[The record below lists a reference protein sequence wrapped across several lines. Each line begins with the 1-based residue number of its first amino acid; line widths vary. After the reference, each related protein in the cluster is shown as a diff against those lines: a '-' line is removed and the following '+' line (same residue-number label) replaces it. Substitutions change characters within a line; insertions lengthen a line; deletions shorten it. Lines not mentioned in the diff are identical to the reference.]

1 MAKQTAKT
9 TKNSKQPK
17 KTTKTTKT
25 TTTANR
31 RKKAENET
39 RELYYQSPAIE
50 RKVSLT
56 TTIIVAAITL
66 AAGLGIGLNWD
77 SLTSNFSPYLGGKKT
92 SNTINFSALN
102 SVYSELEENFDGE
115 LDNEKII
122 EEAKRGL
129 VNAAGDK
136 YTYYMTATE
145 AEEFQKDLNG
155 DVGAGVGVEIGE
167 RDGYIK
173 VLRTTPDNPARKA
186 GVLAGDI
193 IYKADGVDISGGT
206 VEDAAKKLRG
216 AAGTKVKLTVVRNN
230 KEIDFELTRETINN
244 VSVYTEYKGK
254 TAIITLTRFDQ
265 ETGKLARNAAN
276 EAIKKGCDKFII
288 DLRGNG
294 GGYVSAAKEVAS
306 LWVDGKLVVEQKSSN
321 GIYNDKT
328 YASSGQAILA
338 GKKTIVLTNGTT
350 ASASEIVAGALQD
363 YKLATLIG
371 EKTYGKGSVQALK
384 ELSGG
389 ELLRV
394 TIAKWYT
401 PNGQNINGD
410 GIKPDKEVE
419 RTFDQINKD
428 EDPQLDA
435 ALKY

>member
-1 MAKQTAKT
+1 MATKTASKTKKKQT
-9 TKNSKQPK
+9 
-17 KTTKTTKT
+17 
-25 TTTANR
+25 
-31 RKKAENET
+31 NET
-39 RELYYQSPAIE
+39 KELYYQSPATE

-56 TTIIVAAITL
+56 TTIIVGAITL
-66 AAGLGIGLNWD
+66 AAGLGIGINWD
-77 SLTSNFSPYLGGKKT
+77 NITTQFAPYLGGKKPVEAMD
-92 SNTINFSALN
+92 FSSLN
-102 SVYSELEENFDGE
+102 SVYQKLAENYDGE
-115 LDNEKII
+115 LDKKKII

-145 AEEFQKDLNG
+145 AEEFQKDLSG

-193 IYKADGVDISGGT
+193 IYKADDEDISGGT
-206 VEDAAKKLRG
+206 VEDVAKKLRG
-216 AAGTKVKLTVVRNN
+216 AAGTKVKLTVVRGG
-230 KEIDFELTRETINN
+230 KEKTFELVRETINN
-244 VSVYTEYKGK
+244 VSVYSEFKDK
-254 TAIITLTRFDQ
+254 TAIITITRFDQ
-265 ETGKLARNAAN
+265 DTGRLAREAAK
-276 EAIKKGCDKFII
+276 EANKKGCDKII
-288 DLRGNG
+288 VDLRGNG

-306 LWVDGKLVVEQKSSN
+306 LWIDGKLVVEQKSAN
-321 GIYNDKT
+321 GFYNEQT
-328 YASSGQAILA
+328 YANSGKAILA
-338 GKKTIVLTNGTT
+338 GKKTVVLTNGTT

-371 EKTYGKGSVQALK
+371 EKTYGKGSVQSL
-384 ELSGG
+384 ESFTSG
-389 ELLRV
+389 EILRV
-394 TIAKWYT
+394 TVAKWYT
-401 PNGQNINGD
+401 PNGKNINGD
-410 GIKPDKEVE
+410 GIEPDKKVE

>member
-1 MAKQTAKT
+1 MATKTAKS
-9 TKNSKQPK
+9 TKESKQPK

-25 TTTANR
+25 ANR
-31 RKKAENET
+31 RTKAENET
-39 RELYYQSPAIE
+39 KELYYQSPATE

-56 TTIIVAAITL
+56 TTIIVGAITL
-66 AAGLGIGLNWD
+66 AVGLGIGLNWD
-77 SLTSNFSPYLGGKKT
+77 SLTRQFTPYLGGKKPAAALD
-92 SNTINFSALN
+92 FSSLN
-102 SVYSELEENFDGE
+102 SVYEELADNFDGE
-115 LDNEKII
+115 LDKTKII

-129 VNAAGDK
+129 VNASGDK

-145 AEEFQKDLNG
+145 ADEFEKDLNG

-193 IYKADGVDISGGT
+193 IYKADDVDISAGT

-216 AAGTKVKLTVVRNN
+216 AAGTKVKLTVVRNG
-230 KEIDFELTRETINN
+230 KEISFDLTRETINN

-254 TAIITLTRFDQ
+254 TAVITLTRFDQ
-265 ETGKLARNAAN
+265 DTGRLTREAAN
-276 EAIKKGCDKFII
+276 EAIKKGCDKFVI

-321 GIYNDKT
+321 GLYNDKT

-350 ASASEIVAGALQD
+350 ASASEIVAGALKD

-384 ELSGG
+384 ELTGG

-410 GIKPDKEVE
+410 GIEPDKKVE

>member
-1 MAKQTAKT
+1 MATKTAKDP
-9 TKNSKQPK
+9 KESK
-17 KTTKTTKT
+17 KTTKTSKTTKT
-25 TTTANR
+25 TNTANR
-31 RKKAENET
+31 RNKSGNET
-39 RELYYQSPAIE
+39 KELYYQSPATE

-77 SLTSNFSPYLGGKKT
+77 SLTTNFAPYLGGKKAAQ
-92 SNTINFSALN
+92 SIDFSSLN
-102 SVYSELEENFDGE
+102 SIYNELAENYDGE
-115 LDNEKII
+115 LDKTKII

-136 YTYYMTATE
+136 YTYYMTANE
-145 AEEFQKDLNG
+145 AEEFEKDLNG

-193 IYKADGVDISGGT
+193 IYKADDEDISAGT
-206 VEDAAKKLRG
+206 VEDVAKKLRG
-216 AAGTKVKLTVVRNN
+216 AAGTKVKLTVIRNN
-230 KEIDFELTRETINN
+230 KELSFDLTRETINN
-244 VSVYTEYKGK
+244 VSVYTDYKDK
-254 TAIITLTRFDQ
+254 TAVITITRFDQ
-265 ETGKLARNAAN
+265 DTGRLARNAAQ
-276 EAIKKGCDKFII
+276 EAINKGCEKFVI

-306 LWVDGKLVVEQKSSN
+306 LWIDGKIVVEQRSN
-321 GIYNDKT
+321 SGLYNDKT
-328 YASSGQAILA
+328 YASSGQALLS
-338 GKKTIVLTNGTT
+338 GKKTIILTNGTT

-384 ELSGG
+384 ELAGG

-410 GIKPDKEVE
+410 GIEPDKKVE

-435 ALKY
+435 ALKF

>member
-1 MAKQTAKT
+1 MATKTAKNP
-9 TKNSKQPK
+9 KESKK
-17 KTTKTTKT
+17 STKTSKT
-25 TTTANR
+25 PNTANR

-193 IYKADGVDISGGT
+193 IYKADGIDISGGT

-306 LWVDGKLVVEQKSSN
+306 LWIDGKIVVEQKSSN